1 MINNTIDN
9 ICYCLIEDI
18 KSLKKD
24 FEKIYITISSTAGND
39 KTYLT
44 PIRLFKDCAILG
56 VVCKD
61 EIEAKKI
68 AISIDGSV
76 DYIFVDIE
84 KKLAPM
90 ISDNGDLISNNIYHP
105 IYNAISNSTVLPFM
119 PNDIT
124 VEAAW
129 KSLITKILELKDARV
144 MIVGLGNI
152 GSKLCLKLVE
162 SGVRVYGVPRDNNYK
177 SASLE
182 TTINNIKHKGAIG
195 YLKIIDDVNKAI
207 IISDI
212 IVFSAN
218 EPDIIDEK
226 YLKVLNDK
234 KHILMIGRNN
244 IPHDLAVKLDNI
256 RTLDVGFDLLKNLEG
271 IIDIIHNQNKVLSNK
286 KKMGNILEEGEEL
299 WYDYHK
305 PYIGGKLTQNK
316 FIRYTYNEIK

>member
-1 MINNTIDN
+1 MMSNTIKN
-9 ICYCLIEDI
+9 ISNVLIEDI
-18 KSLKKD
+18 QSLKKD
-24 FEKIYITISSTAGND
+24 FKNIYITISSTAGND

-44 PIRLFKDCAILG
+44 PIRLFENCAILG

-61 EIEAKKI
+61 EIEAKEI
-68 AISIDGSV
+68 AISIDGNV

-84 KKLAPM
+84 KKLAPK
-90 ISDNGDLISNNIYHP
+90 ISDYGDLISNNIYHP
-105 IYNAISNSTVLPFM
+105 IYNAISNSIVLPFM

-129 KSLITKILELKDARV
+129 KSLVTKILELKDAKV
-144 MIVGLGNI
+144 MIIGLGNI

-162 SGVRVYGVPRDNNYK
+162 SGVRVYGVPRDSNHK
-177 SASLE
+177 SATLE

-195 YLKIIDDVNKAI
+195 YLKIIDDLNKAI
-207 IISDI
+207 IMSDI
-212 IVFSAN
+212 IVFSAS
-218 EPDIIDEK
+218 EPDILDKK
-226 YLKVLNDK
+226 YLKVLK
-234 KHILMIGRNN
+234 TKRHILTIGRNN
-244 IPHDLAVKLDNI
+244 IPQELAVKLSNI

-271 IIDIIHNQNKVLSNK
+271 IIDIIHNQNKVLGDK

-305 PYIGGKLTQNK
+305 PYVGGKLTQNG